1 MDTPKRNQMNPPSP
15 NLEDSPVFNYINN
28 LSPLKPLK
36 SLNNT
41 QTFNSLIFSSPPRVF
56 ASPHVSC
63 FNAFG
68 TSKVSSEDGNDVYS
82 SDLALADSTHAH
94 HCSRELY
101 EITTNND
108 GIMHVDDSVAS
119 DFELDIQDHCFEP
132 IAATVTDHTHQD
144 NLANVA
150 LMMSNPNEKTNDE
163 VGKGNLCV
171 LYILQLARL
180 WLSLFCTMLH
190 GCIDF
195 EVASEQSNKNTDE
208 NSNTTS
214 QSVEKN
220 VTNENH
226 LLLPTNCNGNSQ
238 SFTLPEISSHLNT
251 LPSLKNYK
259 GFTSSFNL
267 SLSQEHQHSPLVSQ
281 SSERELDPPENQV
294 QPAEEDFN
302 QSSSNKKRRK
312 MEETDQGCKRCNCKK
327 SKCLKLYCEC
337 FASGVY
343 CLEPCGCKDC
353 FNKPIHEDTLVVS
366 RKKIE
371 SQNPNAF
378 DPKVIGTG
386 DDDQKNTPASGSA
399 RHKRGC
405 NCKKSSC
412 LKKYCECFQ
421 NGVGCSINCRC
432 KGCKNTYGRKNIK
445 DGSAPIGI
453 EADTEEPQT
462 CENMP

>member
-1 MDTPKRNQMNPPSP
+1 METPKGNQMNTPSP

-36 SLNNT
+36 SLNNI

-56 ASPHVSC
+56 ASPHASC
-63 FNAFG
+63 FNSFG
-68 TSKVSSEDGNDVYS
+68 TSKAKVSSEYGNDVYS

-108 GIMHVDDSVAS
+108 GIMHVVDSVAS
-119 DFELDIQDHCFEP
+119 GSELDIQDHCFEP

-150 LMMSNPNEKTNDE
+150 LMMSNPNAKTNDE
-163 VGKGNLCV
+163 LV
-171 LYILQLARL
+171 LH
-180 WLSLFCTMLH
+180 H
-190 GCIDF
+190 GSWIRCIDF
-195 EVASEQSNKNTDE
+195 EVASEQRNK

-214 QSVEKN
+214 QYVEKN
-220 VTNENH
+220 VANENH

-251 LPSLKNYK
+251 LPSLKDYK
-259 GFTSSFNL
+259 GVTSSFNL
-267 SLSQEHQHSPLVSQ
+267 SISQEHEHSQLVTQ
-281 SSERELDPPENQV
+281 SSKRELDPPENQV

-302 QSSSNKKRRK
+302 QNSSNKKRRK
-312 MEETDQGCKRCNCKK
+312 MEETDQGCKRCNCTK
-327 SKCLKLYCEC
+327 SKCLKLFCEC

-353 FNKPIHEDTLVVS
+353 FNKPIHEDTLILT

-378 DPKVIGTG
+378 DSKVTGTG

-405 NCKKSSC
+405 SCKKSRC

-421 NGVGCSINCRC
+421 NCVGCSINCRC

-445 DGSAPIGI
+445 DGSPPIGI

-462 CENMP
+462 CEKM